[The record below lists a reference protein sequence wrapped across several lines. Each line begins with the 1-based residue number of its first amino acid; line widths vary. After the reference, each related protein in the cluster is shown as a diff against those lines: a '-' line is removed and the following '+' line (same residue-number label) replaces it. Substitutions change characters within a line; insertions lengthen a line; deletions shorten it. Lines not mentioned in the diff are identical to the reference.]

1 MEGFK
6 AWIAAGDGVDSSE
19 CASKSGPDHSD
30 SLSFELDVGGEGEE
44 DMMKRGAC
52 IL

>member
-30 SLSFELDVGGEGEE
+30 SLSSNSTLGEKE
-44 DMMKRGAC
+44 KR
-52 IL
+52 I